1 MMIKKNLDTNH
12 TIVRD
17 GEGKSNTHSHT
28 LIFSLIAGIVPFFF
42 FIPSEQ
48 TRYRIKLPEK
58 KKNRKK
64 KRYKKGNC
72 GSKTL

>member
-12 TIVRD
+12 TIVKD

-28 LIFSLIAGIVPFFF
+28 LIFSLIAGIVSYSHFFF

-58 KKNRKK
+58 KKKQKK
-64 KRYKKGNC
+64 K
-72 GSKTL
+72 TL